1 MGGTILLTTIDKE
14 GTLYG
19 PGVQAFRCD
28 SSLQCIAGRRG
39 CGDYATMR
47 PPFSVH

>member
-19 PGVQAFRCD
+19 PCVQAFRCD
-28 SSLQCIAGRRG
+28 SSLRG